1 MSNPLPVAVIG
12 CGRMGRLHARVY
24 SQMPRVKLVGI
35 VDSDAD
41 AAAAV
46 AEEFGGKVYPSPDAL
61 PDNLAAVTI
70 AVPTKFHPDI
80 ALPLLKRGIACL
92 IEKPLASSTA
102 EGRKIVGAGKEGI
115 ALIQVGHIERFNP
128 AVRAMGRLGITPRF
142 MEVTRISPLT
152 FRSIDVGVVLDMM
165 IHDIDIVL
173 QLANSKAS
181 KIDAVGVS
189 VIGQVEDI
197 CNARVT
203 FANGCVANLTASRLA
218 MKTERK
224 LRVFSTDAYV
234 SIDYQK
240 KYGIFVRRTGNVDS
254 IRDTVAKIKRGE
266 IEDLSQVNFA
276 DLVNIEELQIDDI
289 EPLRAELD
297 SFIDAVEGKAPA
309 PVSGED
315 GLAAVDLAERI
326 VEAVNANPLG
336 QV

>member
-1 MSNPLPVAVIG
+1 
-12 CGRMGRLHARVY
+12 
-24 SQMPRVKLVGI
+24 
-35 VDSDAD
+35 
-41 AAAAV
+41 
-46 AEEFGGKVYPSPDAL
+46 
-61 PDNLAAVTI
+61 
-70 AVPTKFHPDI
+70 
-80 ALPLLKRGIACL
+80 
-92 IEKPLASSTA
+92 
-102 EGRKIVGAGKEGI
+102 
-115 ALIQVGHIERFNP
+115 
-128 AVRAMGRLGITPRF
+128 
-142 MEVTRISPLT
+142 
-152 FRSIDVGVVLDMM
+152 VLDMM